1 MVSRQRMGAKLGSL
15 IIILSFA
22 LPSVALA
29 GATTLG
35 ISLGQEFQF
44 KPPPQGQARGSS
56 LMISPGMMLGD
67 IFRAE
72 LGINYM
78 VDTYRRGKSDLEIR
92 PCLAVQPKGID
103 WYARIHMGFPHLI
116 DGEKGEKRPSIGGSL
131 GRTITLGGVQF
142 FAEAGANPRTELTMT
157 ERQDPDGEKK
167 FRLFWILEGR
177 AGITYVFPS
186 EDE

>member
-44 KPPPQGQARGSS
+44 KPPPQGQARGTS

-116 DGEKGEKRPSIGGSL
+116 DGEKGEKRFANVLFSRPYSNL
-131 GRTITLGGVQF
+131 G
-142 FAEAGANPRTELTMT
+142 P
-157 ERQDPDGEKK
+157 
-167 FRLFWILEGR
+167 
-177 AGITYVFPS
+177 Y
-186 EDE
+186 

>member
-1 MVSRQRMGAKLGSL
+1 MSFRQLLGAKLCSL
-15 IIILSFA
+15 IIIA
-22 LPSVALA
+22 LLWIPSTALA

-44 KPPPQGQARGSS
+44 KPPPQGQARGTS
-56 LMISPGMMLGD
+56 LMISPGMILGE

-92 PCLAVQPKGID
+92 PCLAVQPRGID
-103 WYARIHMGFPHLI
+103 WYARIHMGLPHLL
-116 DGEKGEKRPSIGGSL
+116 DGEKGESRPSIGGAV
-131 GRTITLGGVQF
+131 GRTISFGGVQF
-142 FAEAGANPRTELTMT
+142 FAEVGANPRTELTMT
-157 ERQDPDGEKK
+157 ERRDPDGEKK

-186 EDE
+186 EEE